1 MYGSAADANVLPIV
15 TITFL
20 KILSFIRISLIQAN
34 TNLIYTV
41 GDSNNISGQ
50 SWTEFYY
57 SIICLIWSDFL
68 MSGVV
73 D

>member
-50 SWTEFYY
+50 SWTEESFTTALFVLFGLT
-57 SIICLIWSDFL
+57 S
-68 MSGVV
+68 
-73 D
+73 